1 MLDTRNIL
9 PIRLTVDRLAHTMD
23 SIECMDLLAEVLA
36 AAGVRGTVAASV
48 HASEPWGLELDRIP
62 GAAFH
67 AITAGTAWLRLPGRP
82 DVRLMPGDVVLLPT
96 GTPHALSS
104 EQDVVLEPFDHLAAE
119 QALADDGVLQVGSR
133 PGRTRIL
140 CASYR
145 HDPAVATPLLTL
157 LPDLVHVPAGTG
169 GAALDDTLRLLG
181 NELTHRQLGAAT
193 VLDRLV
199 DVLLIHLLRAW
210 IDTESVR
217 SSASLFRALGD
228 PVIAAALSAL
238 HSDPARPWTIDSL
251 ADEVAVSRATLARRF
266 PALVGDTP
274 SAYLTRWRMDLA
286 ARRLRD
292 TDDPIEQVAKSVGYT
307 SVYAFSRAF
316 SRTRTQPPGRYRVES
331 RAADRGPGSDEPPP
345 ARPSL

>member
-1 MLDTRNIL
+1 
-9 PIRLTVDRLAHTMD
+9 
-23 SIECMDLLAEVLA
+23 MDLLAEVLA
-36 AAGVRGTVAASV
+36 VAGVRGTVAASV
-48 HASEPWGLELDRIP
+48 QAGEPWGLQLDRVP

-67 AITAGTAWLRLPGRP
+67 AITAGTAWLRLPGSP
-82 DVRLMPGDVVLLPT
+82 DVRLMPGDIVLLPS
-96 GTPHALSS
+96 GAKHALSS
-104 EQDVVLEPFDHLAAE
+104 DQSGALEPFDHLAAE
-119 QALADDGVLQVGSR
+119 QALTEGGVLRVGSQ

-145 HDPAVATPLLTL
+145 HDPAVTTPLLTL
-157 LPDLVHVPAGTG
+157 LPDLVHIPAGTG
-169 GAALDDTLRLLG
+169 STALDDTLRLLA
-181 NELTHRQLGAAT
+181 NELTRRQLAAET

-210 IDTESVR
+210 VETESVR
-217 SSASLFRALGD
+217 SSVSWLRALGD

-274 SAYLTRWRMDLA
+274 SSYLTRWRMDLA

-292 TDDPIEQVAKSVGYT
+292 TDDPIEVVARSVGYT
-307 SVYAFSRAF
+307 SEYAFSRAF
-316 SRTRTQPPGRYRVES
+316 SRARSQPPGRYRLRS
-331 RAADRGPGSDEPPP
+331 RAAAESRPSDESQQ
-345 ARPSL
+345 ARSSR